1 MFSDQSA
8 QIQEILIGGFVI
20 FMMLSVGLDL
30 TIEKI
35 KAVFKE
41 PRILFAALAI
51 NYLLIPIVFIGLI
64 KLSGLDGMWA
74 TGLLFVAVA
83 PGGPVAGVLVQ
94 NARGH
99 LALGVSILI
108 VMNLLNTVLTPIGVW
123 LVDALPASGG
133 SGPPLFGM
141 VQTIVF
147 YQILPLALAMQFRRK
162 WEDKANWLQPFMEQA
177 AKWLLISV
185 AVILCVIERNRLAL
199 LPFTLLVIIHVAVA
213 ISLAVGWWLTPGSR
227 GDKIAIS
234 LTAPYRSMSIVMLLL
249 SAWVRDVDALL
260 AAMAYSVGMLWM
272 CIVTS
277 MIIRRRQTLQP

>member
-30 TIEKI
+30 TVEKI

-51 NYLLIPIVFIGLI
+51 NYLIIPLIFIVLI
-64 KLSGLDGMWA
+64 KVSGLDGMWA

-123 LVDALPASGG
+123 MVDAMPASSG

-141 VQTIVF
+141 VQTILF

-185 AVILCVIERNRLAL
+185 AVILVVIERNRLAL
-199 LPFTLLVIIHVAVA
+199 LPVTLLVIIHVAVA
-213 ISLAVGWWLTPGSR
+213 LSLAVGWWLTPGTR

-272 CIVTS
+272 CMVGS
-277 MIIRRRQTLQP
+277 MIIRQRRAPQL